1 MGDVGE
7 AGATVGHVL
16 GGRYEL
22 VSEIGHGG
30 MGRVWEARDTQ
41 LDRSVAV
48 KEVLLPALPPVQQE
62 LRLQLA
68 LREARN
74 AAALADHPNIVTVYD
89 VLLEN
94 GSPWIVMQLVRGRS
108 LRHVLHGSLDS
119 KTAADANGHLSSVGV
134 PQAVRIAQA
143 MLDALG
149 ALHTKGL
156 VHRDIK
162 PHNIMLADDGR
173 VLLTDFGIAKSESD
187 VTVTVSGSV
196 MGTMAYIAPE
206 RVEGEPGTSASD
218 LFSLGVTLFEAVEG
232 YSPFEKKNSLT
243 GTLSAILTKPLP
255 PMVKAGPLAPLITA
269 LTLKLPEQRPDIAQA
284 RTLLA
289 NGRVD
294 GWEMPSSDEAVTEVL
309 PPADSYPKTLTT
321 PTLTRTAQMPDRP
334 TATAPRPQ
342 RVPAQAKSDPNRMAR
357 KAFGRV
363 AGAVVVAAIGAVA
376 IGAALIIRQ
385 DQATSN
391 AACTTWSTGMAQNN
405 TWVNNNLK
413 SSGSPNLADFAIEE
427 DRLAAVE
434 SQAATQTSDKALKAA
449 FQQAAADHT
458 GLAAAYRGESAGA
471 ADVSAYNH
479 SVSEYDHY
487 FGAANHDDA
496 VQIQALCNK
505 Q

>member
-108 LRHVLHGSLDS
+108 LRRMLHGSLDS

-134 PQAVRIAQA
+134 PQAVRLAQA

-294 GWEMPSSDEAVTEVL
+294 GWEMPSSDEAVTEAL
-309 PPADSYPKTLTT
+309 PPAPADSYSKTLTT

-342 RVPAQAKSDPNRMAR
+342 RVPGQAKSDPNRTAR

-363 AGAVVVAAIGAVA
+363 AGAVVVAAIA
-376 IGAALIIRQ
+376 R
-385 DQATSN
+385 
-391 AACTTWSTGMAQNN
+391 
-405 TWVNNNLK
+405 
-413 SSGSPNLADFAIEE
+413 PLAPP
-427 DRLAAVE
+427 
-434 SQAATQTSDKALKAA
+434 
-449 FQQAAADHT
+449 
-458 GLAAAYRGESAGA
+458 
-471 ADVSAYNH
+471 
-479 SVSEYDHY
+479 
-487 FGAANHDDA
+487 
-496 VQIQALCNK
+496 
-505 Q
+505 